1 MTAQIFERVFVAAL
15 LVSFMLKLWLGMRHI
30 RHIRENRESVPD
42 DFRERISIE
51 DHRKA
56 ADHTVSNTFAGL
68 ASDFIEA
75 MLVLGFS
82 LGGGLNYL
90 DAFWKGRTDSPII
103 EGVMLI
109 GSVVLV
115 MEAFE
120 LPVALYKTF
129 VIEARYGFNKMTMG
143 LFMLDGLKKIFLTG
157 MFGLPLAAFM
167 LWLMMQMGKNWWLYA
182 WFVWM
187 AFNLLLM
194 SIYPTFIAPFF
205 NQFRPLEASS
215 MKKRIE
221 HLLEKCGFESKGLF
235 VMDGSRRSSHGNAY
249 FAGFGRTKRIV
260 FFDTL
265 LNKLNEDEIEAVL
278 AHELGHFRHH
288 HIVRR
293 IVLGFMLS
301 LIFLLALGHVRES
314 SWFFEGLNA
323 GNHSDAMALLLFF
336 MVSPAFTFL
345 LKPFLSFYS
354 RKNEFEADGYAARQS
369 DAESL
374 VKALTKLYQESAKT
388 LTPDPLYSLFYD
400 SHPPASIRIAHLR
413 KAMHN

>member
-1 MTAQIFERVFVAAL
+1 M
-15 LVSFMLKLWLGMRHI
+15 
-30 RHIRENRESVPD
+30 
-42 DFRERISIE
+42 
-51 DHRKA
+51 
-56 ADHTVSNTFAGL
+56 
-68 ASDFIEA
+68 
-75 MLVLGFS
+75 
-82 LGGGLNYL
+82 
-90 DAFWKGRTDSPII
+90 
-103 EGVMLI
+103 
-109 GSVVLV
+109 
-115 MEAFE
+115 
-120 LPVALYKTF
+120 
-129 VIEARYGFNKMTMG
+129 
-143 LFMLDGLKKIFLTG
+143 KIFLTG